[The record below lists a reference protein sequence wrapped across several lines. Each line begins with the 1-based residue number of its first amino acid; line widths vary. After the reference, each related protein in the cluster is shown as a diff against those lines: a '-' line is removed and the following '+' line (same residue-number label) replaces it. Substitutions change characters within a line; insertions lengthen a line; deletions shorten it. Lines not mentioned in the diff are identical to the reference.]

1 MAMITATQEEYI
13 ERQAYLPEHVP
24 EYVTAISQTEAFLFG
39 DYLAYAK
46 QGHLI
51 LIGYPLEEPF
61 EEKRME
67 RALEDAVKRL
77 SPESVSLMAPSIP
90 ASLENSGHPPTDHYY
105 RLDLSSVNISQKLR
119 NMLKRAGRELSVGKN
134 PHFDQEH
141 KKMVE
146 EFLKSHSADEAT
158 RFIFQRIDTYLSSSK
173 TASIFE
179 ARTGDGDL
187 VAFDV
192 AEFKPRDYA
201 VYMFNFRSEFRYI
214 PGASDLL
221 LSSVMQQAIAE
232 GKKYINL
239 GLGIN
244 PGVAFFKEKWGG
256 VVFLPHAFCLYHLP
270 RKGLLEMLLQ
280 RL

>member
-1 MAMITATQEEYI
+1 MITAAEEDHI
-13 ERQAYLPEHVP
+13 ERYAYLPEHVP
-24 EYVTAISQTEAFLFG
+24 EYVTAISQTEPFLFG
-39 DYLAYAK
+39 DFLVYAK
-46 QGHLI
+46 KGHFI
-51 LIGYPLEEPF
+51 LVGYPFNEAF

-77 SPESVSLMAPSIP
+77 KPVSVSLLAPSIP
-90 ASLENSGHPPTDHYY
+90 SSLDNCLHPPTDHYY
-105 RLDLSSVNISQKLR
+105 RLDLSTISISQKSRNLLR
-119 NMLKRAGRELSVGKN
+119 RAGREVSVEKN

-146 EFLKSHSADEAT
+146 EFLKTHSADEAT

-201 VYMFNFRSEFRYI
+201 VYMFNFRSVSRYI

-221 LSSVMQQAIAE
+221 LSAVMQQAIAE

-256 VVFLPHAFCLYHLP
+256 VVFLPYAFCLYHP
-270 RKGLLEMLLQ
+270 TGKGLLEMLLQ